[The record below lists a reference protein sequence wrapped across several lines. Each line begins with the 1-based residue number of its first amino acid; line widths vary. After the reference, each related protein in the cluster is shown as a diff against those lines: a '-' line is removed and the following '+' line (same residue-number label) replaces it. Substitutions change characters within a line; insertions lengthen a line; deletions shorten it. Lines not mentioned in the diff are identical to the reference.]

1 MENQIK
7 DYLEQLFELREGIV
21 EVNALWDEKEFS
33 LIPED
38 LRKELESLK
47 GQREISLATLLLN
60 ETSLTKKVK
69 SLNVQHES
77 SVKGEDLSA
86 IFNKG
91 RVTWDS
97 KGLEGFMVAHPEIE
111 AFRKVGK
118 AYCTIRKVKK

>member
-21 EVNALWDEKEFS
+21 EVNALWDEKEYN

-38 LRKELESLK
+38 LREQLESLK
-47 GQREISLATLLLN
+47 EQREISLATLLLN

-69 SLNVQHES
+69 TLNVQHES

-86 IFNKG
+86 IFNSG
-91 RVTWDS
+91 RVTWDG
-97 KGLEGFMVAHPEIE
+97 KGLEGFMVAYPEIE